1 MGSMGSRGSSMGSK
15 GSMGSSRGSSMGS
28 RGSSMGSK
36 GSSKGSSRGSRGSRG
51 SHEKENHRLRD
62 WFAGGEMMETYT
74 PIRGMIICSGESG
87 DYIKKSD
94 YLKLKSAVSAHIKW
108 VEIR

>member
-1 MGSMGSRGSSMGSK
+1 MGSMGSSK
-15 GSMGSSRGSSMGS
+15 GSSRGSSMGS

-36 GSSKGSSRGSRGSRG
+36 GSSMGSMGSRGSRG

>member
-1 MGSMGSRGSSMGSK
+1 
-15 GSMGSSRGSSMGS
+15 
-28 RGSSMGSK
+28 
-36 GSSKGSSRGSRGSRG
+36 
-51 SHEKENHRLRD
+51 
-62 WFAGGEMMETYT
+62 MMETYT